1 MNWYKSAQ
9 LGVYG
14 YWLTPEGKMIPVGVQ
29 EHAKYLRLNTN
40 FFVEGDP
47 EGTYQNALDAGWVR
61 IISQNPLEVE
71 LAQLPNDTQKR
82 VLNRLYRDVA
92 DSLPTGVVLSTYID
106 FNRRNILK
114 PADLRGFME
123 ALNTGKVTQV
133 SPYAV
138 YASGTY
144 DKVAFPVT
152 ENKERYFYTDIG
164 HGVDEEGLDTIDVYE
179 TKVKLWAIDKK
190 WQLHEALASEEKGS
204 SRIHPRLLG
213 KELPKAD
220 NIIATGRYDPSV
232 HTASI
237 IYCYGEGHMMNPRR
251 VEYITKR
258 VAQILDRKYNSPK
271 IVLFH

>member
-1 MNWYKSAQ
+1 MNWYKIAQ
-9 LGVYG
+9 LSDYG
-14 YWLTPEGKMIPVGVQ
+14 YWLTPEGKMIPVDHQ
-29 EHAKYLRLNTN
+29 EHAKYLRLNTK
-40 FFVEGDP
+40 FFVEGDTI
-47 EGTYQNALDAGWVR
+47 ETYKRALDAGWIR
-61 IISQNPLEVE
+61 IISDNTLEIE
-71 LAQLPNDTQKR
+71 LNKLPNDTQKR
-82 VLNRLYRDVA
+82 VLNRLYKDTA
-92 DSLPTGVVLSTYID
+92 ESLSTGMMLRTYIS
-106 FNRRNILK
+106 FGEMAVLR
-114 PADLRGFME
+114 PSDLRGFME

-258 VAQILDRKYNSPK
+258 VAQILDRKYNNPK
-271 IVLFH
+271 IVVFH